1 VGQSVTMNYFDVAE
15 VPMLLGRGFG
25 STKVMTEPCLRAPS
39 LADSKNGLPF
49 FSGRLAFFM
58 TSSREFFDGQ
68 EDPKDR
74 DTLAIESAAPELNPS
89 MVVINYLFDNPETQT
104 VPFRF
109 AAFEGIK

>member
-1 VGQSVTMNYFDVAE
+1 
-15 VPMLLGRGFG
+15 
-25 STKVMTEPCLRAPS
+25 
-39 LADSKNGLPF
+39 
-49 FSGRLAFFM
+49 M